1 MSRLH
6 VALVPGLLVAVLT
19 ATAAPA
25 PGWSVRVG
33 EQAPE
38 IMGDRWI
45 NSSPLTMAGLRG
57 RVILVEFW
65 TFG

>member
-6 VALVPGLLVAVLT
+6 VALALGLLVAVLT

-33 EQAPE
+33 DQAPE

-45 NSSPLTMAGLRG
+45 NSSPLSTAGLRG
-57 RVILVEFW
+57 RVVLIEFW

>member
-6 VALVPGLLVAVLT
+6 VALAPGLLVAVLT

-25 PGWSVRVG
+25 SGWSVRVG

-57 RVILVEFW
+57 RVVLVEFW